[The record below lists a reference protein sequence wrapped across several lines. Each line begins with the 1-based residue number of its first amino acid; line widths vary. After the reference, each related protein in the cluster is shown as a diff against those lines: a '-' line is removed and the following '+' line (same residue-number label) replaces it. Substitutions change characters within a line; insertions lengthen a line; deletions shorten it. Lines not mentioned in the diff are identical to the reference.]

1 MAWEWESSS
10 SSCWPGLF
18 RTSSEMRVCP
28 LLSVE
33 CLTVTKLTTCVVAVS
48 ILGFLLGPVYPCA
61 QTIFTRLLPGSA
73 QVIAIGFISSAGSS
87 GGAVVPFTT
96 GLLAQASGTW
106 VLHPV
111 CIGFFVVMLASWAL
125 LPKVGK
131 RHE

>member
-1 MAWEWESSS
+1 MAWFVPNVIGDAGESK
-10 SSCWPGLF
+10 PIEPF
-18 RTSSEMRVCP
+18 RFP
-28 LLSVE
+28 LLTY
-33 CLTVTKLTTCVVAVS
+33 LVAVS
-48 ILGFLLGPVYPCA
+48 ILGLLLGPVYPCA

-111 CIGFFVVMLASWAL
+111 CIGFFVVMLTSWTL

-131 RHE
+131 RRE